1 MNEQEPRQDQEL
13 EPVQPEIDES
23 DPKTIKGSKRQN
35 SRLILWTVCALYL
48 LYLSFNLI
56 QGLVAGNVEGSSK
69 TVSIIGAVVFIA
81 VAGFLLFSAIRTG
94 LRSFKESVQSMV
106 DADEAEER
114 AEAQRR
120 ELEAAEDDDQL
131 ELEEED
137 DNRLESGEDSK
148 E

>member
-13 EPVQPEIDES
+13 EPVQPEIDEN

-56 QGLVAGNVEGSSK
+56 QGLVTGQAEGNEK
-69 TVSIIGAVVFIA
+69 TVSIIGAAVFII
-81 VAGFLLFSAIRTG
+81 VAGFLLISVVRTS
-94 LRSFKESVQSMV
+94 LRSFKESMQSMV
-106 DADEAEER
+106 EADEAEER
-114 AEAQRR
+114 AEAQHR
-120 ELEAAEDDDQL
+120 ELEAAEDDDVT
-131 ELEEED
+131 ESDEE
-137 DNRLESGEDSK
+137 GK

>member
-13 EPVQPEIDES
+13 EPVRPEIDEN

-48 LYLSFNLI
+48 LYLSINLI
-56 QGLVAGNVEGSSK
+56 QGLVTGDAEGSSRI
-69 TVSIIGAVVFIA
+69 VSIIGAVVFII
-81 VAGFLLFSAIRTG
+81 VAGFLLFSVIRTG

-120 ELEAAEDDDQL
+120 ELEAAEEDDQTD
-131 ELEEED
+131 ED
-137 DNRLESGEDSK
+137 EK
-148 E
+148 